1 MVDLLSDIS
10 EHACAYRYG
19 RRDRA
24 ELGNNAIIRAL
35 ALQELRLGQWWRVV
49 LRELLTGI
57 ALGALLGMIGLGRI
71 ARWQNAGFYDYGE
84 HWLLIALTVGAS
96 LIAIVTF
103 GSLVG
108 AMLPFVLK
116 TLRFDPASA
125 SATFV
130 ATLVGVSGIVIYF
143 SIAFLFLI
151 GTLL

>member
-1 MVDLLSDIS
+1 MLAHTVPDGCR
-10 EHACAYRYG
+10 H
-19 RRDRA
+19 RA

-35 ALQELRLGQWWRVV
+35 ALQRSRLGQWWRVV

-57 ALGALLGMIGLGRI
+57 ALGALLGMIGLGRNRSLAERRFLRLWRALASHRPHGRRLSHRNRDVRL
-71 ARWQNAGFYDYGE
+71 ARRRNA
-84 HWLLIALTVGAS
+84 ALCIEN
-96 LIAIVTF
+96 LE
-103 GSLVG
+103 
-108 AMLPFVLK
+108 
-116 TLRFDPASA
+116 FDPASA